1 MADENLRGDRR
12 DRSPTEVMIHVDAG
26 SLEGEVAGT
35 TADGELLS
43 AETCRR
49 LLCDAGVVPVLEVDG
64 VVLDVGRKTRTV
76 PAAIRRAV
84 ALRDGG
90 CQFPGCDNQI
100 VDAHHV
106 VHWADGGETCRDNLV
121 SLCRGHHTFVHEG
134 GASVRFVDGDLVFC
148 DLRGDRIEAVP
159 PRPPA
164 KPLAVDH
171 IDPWLGCATNAD
183 PGLAGL
189 ALHLRCRVLEPGLGG
204 WLSRAG
210 GRRAKRPRAAG
221 LVPHIRARRC
231 DQS

>member
-1 MADENLRGDRR
+1 MADENLRGDRP

-26 SLEGEVAGT
+26 SLAGEVAGT

-49 LLCDAGVVPVLEVDG
+49 LLCDAGVVPVLEDSDG
-64 VVLDVGRKTRTV
+64 KVLDVGRKTRTV

-106 VHWADGGETCRDNLV
+106 VHWADGGETSRDNLV

-134 GASVRFVDGDLVFC
+134 GASVRLVDGEIEFC

-171 IDPWLGCATNAD
+171 IDPWLGCAKNAD
-183 PGLAGL
+183 PGPPDWPYIFD
-189 ALHLRCRVLEPGLGG
+189 VVSWNLGWG
-204 WLSRAG
+204 VG
-210 GRRAKRPRAAG
+210 
-221 LVPHIRARRC
+221 
-231 DQS
+231 